1 MLSIFRMLVVFQ
13 ISEIASKNLNEE
25 KQVQSK
31 NEAYERVIVTM
42 L

>member
-1 MLSIFRMLVVFQ
+1 MLVVFQ

>member
-1 MLSIFRMLVVFQ
+1 MLVVFQ
-13 ISEIASKNLNEE
+13 ISKIASKNLNEE

-31 NEAYERVIVTM
+31 NAEFEAYERVIVTM